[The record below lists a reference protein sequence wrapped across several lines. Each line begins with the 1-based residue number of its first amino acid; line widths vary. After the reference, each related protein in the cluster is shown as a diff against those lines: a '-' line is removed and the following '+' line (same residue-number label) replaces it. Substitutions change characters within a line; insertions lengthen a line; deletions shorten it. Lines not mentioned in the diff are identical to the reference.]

1 VDWRRSCAIVIPC
14 LNEARH
20 VGDVVRQTIGYLP
33 RVIVVDDGSTDGT
46 AGRAEL
52 AGAKVLRHSTNRGK
66 GVALTSGLSAAL
78 EEGYSWALTMDGD
91 GQHASSDIPNF
102 LKCAEATAATLV
114 IGNRMQRPVGMPLV
128 RRLVNRWMS
137 RCISVRTGHVL
148 PDTQCGFRLVDLRVW
163 SELALT
169 AERFEAESEILFRFL
184 QARQRVEFVPI
195 QVIYGNERS
204 KINPAADTI
213 RWFRWWRGIRRREQ
227 ARLC

>member
-1 VDWRRSCAIVIPC
+1 VGADNGWRRP
-14 LNEARH
+14 ARL
-20 VGDVVRQTIGYLP
+20 VGYSKFPEMRRGHGRDVGYRQ
-33 RVIVVDDGSTDGT
+33 SHAA
-46 AGRAEL
+46 AGR
-52 AGAKVLRHSTNRGK
+52 
-66 GVALTSGLSAAL
+66 
-78 EEGYSWALTMDGD
+78 
-91 GQHASSDIPNF
+91 HASR
-102 LKCAEATAATLV
+102 AAP
-114 IGNRMQRPVGMPLV
+114 GQPLDEP
-128 RRLVNRWMS
+128 LH
-137 RCISVRTGHVL
+137 SVRTGHVL